1 MEDHRL
7 LARIIKDYPDALADR
22 RKLQALLSDFFAE
35 DRLRRNILLMVY
47 DDGIVGELKG
57 LGRLD
62 DVTLHRFV
70 KSVGQGYGIQ
80 TQNAEEAVLT
90 WARALG
96 VMTEAE
102 RGRDAERAEAGGEI
116 PAANENAYEYED
128 TPKGIRL
135 LRYIDFDEA
144 VIAVPDSVGG
154 RRVTEIGNHA
164 FKGCVGIEKIIL
176 PEGIETLGNGVF
188 LNCKELREII
198 LPGTL
203 KRIGTADPTG
213 CPKILGTMT
222 KLEGTFENTALERV
236 SVPDSVKYIGENAF
250 AGCVKL
256 ERIALPAGLREIKE
270 NTFCWCRGLTE
281 VIFPPALETV
291 RAEAFEGCESLVS
304 VTLPEG
310 THSIE
315 QGAFAGCRK
324 LERIYLPDA
333 VSEIGGGRGSGFI
346 QTFGA
351 PEDRHPDFTILCN
364 AGSYAMSYARKQQI
378 RCARAQG

>member
-1 MEDHRL
+1 MEDHRI
-7 LARIIKDYPDALADR
+7 LARIVKDYPDALSDR
-22 RKLQALLSDFFAE
+22 KKLQALLSDFFAE

-47 DDGIVGELKG
+47 DDGIVGELQG
-57 LGRLD
+57 LDRLD
-62 DVTLHRFV
+62 DVSLHRFV

-80 TQNAEEAVLT
+80 TQNAEAAVLT

-102 RGRDAERAEAGGEI
+102 CGGETEGVPAGGEV
-116 PAANENAYEYED
+116 PEADESAYEYED

-144 VIAVPDSVGG
+144 VIAVPGSVGG
-154 RRVTEIGNHA
+154 RKVTELGNHA
-164 FKGCVGIEKIIL
+164 FKGCVGIEKIVL

-188 LNCKELREII
+188 LNCKELREVV

-236 SVPDSVKYIGENAF
+236 NVPDSVKYIGENAF
-250 AGCVKL
+250 AGCAKL
-256 ERIALPAGLREIKE
+256 ERIALSAGLGEIKE
-270 NTFCWCRGLTE
+270 NTFCWCKSLTE
-281 VIFPPALETV
+281 VIFPPALSAI
-291 RAEAFEGCESLVS
+291 RSEAFEGCESLVS

-310 THSIE
+310 VQSIG

-324 LERIYLPDA
+324 LERIYLPDS

-346 QTFGA
+346 QTFGEA
-351 PEDRHPDFTILCN
+351 DDRHPDFTILCN